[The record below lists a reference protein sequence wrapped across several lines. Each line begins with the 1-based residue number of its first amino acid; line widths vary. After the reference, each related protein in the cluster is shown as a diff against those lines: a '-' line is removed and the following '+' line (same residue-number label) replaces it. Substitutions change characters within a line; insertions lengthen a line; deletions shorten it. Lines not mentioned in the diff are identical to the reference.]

1 MRFKFKLLVVVKML
15 KKKLGIEAIEK
26 DSWTLGVLS
35 YSRIGLYFKIP
46 PTLVIPDGCKW
57 IGDWAFWRCKKLR
70 KVVIPESVVEI
81 RDFAFKECRDLEEVE
96 IPKSVKNIGVGAFR
110 ECKKLEKV
118 AISEGVEWISTKS
131 FCECWKLK
139 KVEIPKSVRW
149 IGDGAF
155 EGCKKAT
162 IILQKPKNEF
172 KEIQLRAFSGVKN
185 VRYAK
190 EEVRN

>member
-81 RDFAFKECRDLEEVE
+81 RDFAFKECE
-96 IPKSVKNIGVGAFR
+96 
-110 ECKKLEKV
+110 
-118 AISEGVEWISTKS
+118 
-131 FCECWKLK
+131 KLK
-139 KVEIPKSVRW
+139 RVVADGLLILKDYAFWGCRGLADLIIPVNVKSE
-149 IGDGAF
+149 DY
-155 EGCKKAT
+155 
-162 IILQKPKNEF
+162 
-172 KEIQLRAFSGVKN
+172 AFSGCEKAEIKYRVK
-185 VRYAK
+185 YK
-190 EEVRN
+190 C